1 MEWVEESG
9 FGINLMETCEVC
21 HDQLPASSGVYRPHT
36 PPFSVRTYRHID
48 NGLPCPCAHGM

>member
-21 HDQLPASSGVYRPHT
+21 HDQLPASSGVYG
-36 PPFSVRTYRHID
+36 PPPPSVYVHVDI
-48 NGLPCPCAHGM
+48 